1 MPVVTRS
8 QALAAV
14 RNRRNIPV
22 RKYTFV
28 IQEKEVDYE
37 SDYEPIDDED
47 IESEYDP
54 NSDTETETVDSDGET
69 ENDDETASVVSLDSD
84 NGKTIQKRIDYLRAE
99 LALAEARLKKLETEQ
114 ESQMT
119 DNIDMWIRMITALT
133 VTWGVYT
140 WLSWSVVPSKETR
153 W

>member
-8 QALAAV
+8 QALAAG

-69 ENDDETASVVSLDSD
+69 ENDDETASVVSL
-84 NGKTIQKRIDYLRAE
+84 
-99 LALAEARLKKLETEQ
+99 